1 LKLEITGTKL
11 GIAVILIYFV
21 LQCTVVDAPEH
32 NYFDNVSIEEVERIA

>member
-1 LKLEITGTKL
+1 MNRITGTKL

-32 NYFDNVSIEEVERIA
+32 NYFDDVSTEEVERTA